1 MKDTDFPA
9 PVALLHAPQYR
20 AALLLRGLAADGF
33 NGGVRAAREHA
44 LDDEPVG
51 VSANGDADG
60 SLRRPDHG
68 TEFLDTRVTLPPL
81 DGERDRV
88 AALKFV
94 LRVALQDRIQCALG
108 VVRASFRHVD
118 MVTVTT
124 WPGVYAAGI
133 MLSSRS
139 ANAMPRHGNPTFGLA
154 VFLARPLA
162 CALHEAGARQ
172 DGTREMSRIT
182 DPNQKPQRSD
192 LYLVVAA
199 VLLVVW
205 VLLVLIRT

>member
-94 LRVALQDRIQCALG
+94 LRGALQDRIQRALG
-108 VVRASFRHVD
+108 VVRASFRLVD
-118 MVTVTT
+118 MVTARESTPPESCQAASLALSGSTDSRVHANLSRARAAWGPSATT
-124 WPGVYAAGI
+124 
-133 MLSSRS
+133 R
-139 ANAMPRHGNPTFGLA
+139 T
-154 VFLARPLA
+154 A
-162 CALHEAGARQ
+162 C
-172 DGTREMSRIT
+172 
-182 DPNQKPQRSD
+182 
-192 LYLVVAA
+192 
-199 VLLVVW
+199 
-205 VLLVLIRT
+205 